1 MSKKEKT
8 NPLINFKRQEIDLVK
23 FNEKTDKEQK
33 EQIQKILEDA
43 YGDSLKIDRKYI
55 MKVLRLTWNPKDDFT
70 YLPYNLKVTKD
81 KLVLSFDVVKK
92 KPIPIGL
99 LIFLIWFL

>member
-33 EQIQKILEDA
+33 EQFQKIL
-43 YGDSLKIDRKYI
+43 
-55 MKVLRLTWNPKDDFT
+55 
-70 YLPYNLKVTKD
+70 
-81 KLVLSFDVVKK
+81 
-92 KPIPIGL
+92 
-99 LIFLIWFL
+99 

>member
-55 MKVLRLTWNPKDDFT
+55 CH
-70 YLPYNLKVTKD
+70 
-81 KLVLSFDVVKK
+81 
-92 KPIPIGL
+92 
-99 LIFLIWFL
+99 LIIDL